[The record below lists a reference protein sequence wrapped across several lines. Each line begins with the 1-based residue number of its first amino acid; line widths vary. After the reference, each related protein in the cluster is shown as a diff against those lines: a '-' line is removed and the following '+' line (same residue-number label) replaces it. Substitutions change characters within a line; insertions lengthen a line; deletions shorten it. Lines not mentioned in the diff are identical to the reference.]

1 MSSVQPPLPESPDL
15 SFSALRA
22 AYTAGET
29 VSARMQALL
38 DHIDAHVDPLA
49 WIHRMSRDD
58 VMARARELDA
68 SDATQLPLFGIP
80 FAVKDNIDIA
90 GIPTT
95 AACPE
100 FSYIP
105 KVSATVVQRLLD
117 AGAVLI
123 GKTNLDQFA
132 TGLVGVRSPYGA
144 PSSVFSREHVS
155 GGSSS
160 GSAVAVAAAACSF
173 SLGTDTAGSGRVPA
187 AFNNIVGYKPTRGML
202 SAAGVVPACRTLDCV
217 SVFALNC
224 SDGWEVMSLL
234 AGADAADP
242 WSRNAAPAGLPTR
255 LRIGVPRMDQRE
267 FFGDTTAEVAYA
279 EALERLAKLGEL
291 VEFDFAPFSETA
303 ALLYEGPW
311 VAERLDATQRLLRD
325 NPSVIEPAV
334 RSIIE
339 KGLRYAAVDAHRG
352 RTRLEELRN
361 TVAATWAAC
370 DIVVLPT
377 APTHYRID
385 AVRADPVRL
394 NSHLGTYTN
403 FANLLDLCALAVPS
417 SMRPDGLPFG
427 ITFFAPAWRDAAL
440 AKLGDQY
447 HRESALP
454 CGGTPHALPPATS
467 RFEWPTQAG
476 SIRLAVV
483 GAHLDG
489 MPLNHELTER
499 AARFVRDCDSS
510 PQYRLYALPGTV
522 PPKPGMQRVSEG
534 GVALKLQVWE
544 LSAAAFGDFVSRI
557 PAPLGIGSVVLEDG
571 EVVKGFL
578 CESVALQGAQDI
590 SGFGGWRA
598 YVASLKKA

>member
-1 MSSVQPPLPESPDL
+1 MSLALPPLPESPDL

-22 AYTAGET
+22 AYAAGET
-29 VSARMQALL
+29 VSARMQDLL
-38 DHIDAHVDPLA
+38 DHIDTRVDPLA
-49 WIHRMSRDD
+49 WIYRLPRED
-58 VMARARELDA
+58 VMARARALDA
-68 SDATQLPLFGIP
+68 ADATQLPLFGIP
-80 FAVKDNIDIA
+80 FAVKDNIDVA

-117 AGAVLI
+117 AGAILI

-132 TGLVGVRSPYGA
+132 TGLVGVRSPYGV

-160 GSAVAVAAAACSF
+160 GSAVAVAAGAVSF

-202 SAAGVVPACRTLDCV
+202 SGAGMVPACRSLDTV

-224 SDGWEVMSLL
+224 SDGWEVMSLA
-234 AGADAADP
+234 AGRDAADP
-242 WSRNAAPAGLPTR
+242 LSRTALPVGLPKR

-279 EALERLAKLGEL
+279 AALDRLAKMGEL

-311 VAERLDATQRLLRD
+311 VAERLEATQQLLRD
-325 NPSVIEPAV
+325 NPNAIEPAV
-334 RSIIE
+334 RSIVE
-339 KGLRYAAVDAHRG
+339 KGLRYSAVDAHRG
-352 RTRLEELRN
+352 YTHLATLRAK
-361 TVAATWAAC
+361 VAPTWAAC
-370 DIVVLPT
+370 DVIALPT

-427 ITFFAPAWRDAAL
+427 ITFFAPAWHDAAL
-440 AKLGDQY
+440 AKLGDRY

-454 CGGTPHALPPATS
+454 CGGTPHALPSASS
-467 RFEWPTQAG
+467 RFEWPAQPG

-499 AARFVRDCDSS
+499 AGRLVRDCESA

-522 PPKPGMQRVSEG
+522 PPKPGMQRVAEG

-557 PAPLGIGSVVLEDG
+557 PAPLGIGSVVLDDG

-578 CESVALQGAQDI
+578 CEAIALQGAQDI
-590 SGFGGWRA
+590 SEFGGWRA
-598 YVASLKKA
+598 YVASLTCT